1 MKNTAFALAFF
12 KSLCEAHGV
21 KSVQVG
27 KEVFQD
33 IEAKA
38 RKEKI
43 SINDLMGVEVIR
55 NKNIGDNAIELVGP
69 NGKTIKATI

>member
-1 MKNTAFALAFF
+1 MKDTTFALAFF

-21 KSVQVG
+21 KQVKVG
-27 KEVFQD
+27 KEVFSD

-38 RKEKI
+38 RKEDM

-55 NKNIGDNAIELVGP
+55 NKHLDDNTIELVGS